1 MAKTK
6 TAKGSKGVPNKH
18 LYSRISYLYQAA
30 TYLSLQ
36 QNTETVRRESKDPTG
51 HKDAGTLENTATCSK
66 VATASDSKF
75 VCTDPDSSVP
85 EPSASSIVPEPTRL
99 VPSGLAL
106 QLSSHLRGVSLKS
119 QVRLSHNLKRSICKC
134 CNAVLIP
141 GCTSTTGIENQ
152 SRGGKKPWADVLV
165 IECNTCGSKKRF
177 PVGSERQT
185 RKTARSKTKEGSPA
199 KSAS

>member
-66 VATASDSKF
+66 
-75 VCTDPDSSVP
+75 
-85 EPSASSIVPEPTRL
+85 PTRL